1 MESRHIQKKKRSPH
15 LKLSS
20 PRTQILNAKSLF
32 LPTLDVN
39 VERKKEK
46 RILILLLFFVR
57 VCVIFEDPER
67 IHTGPL
73 ETVTLHPKSFAILFS
88 IGDFIKID
96 LRHSQEEPT
105 LHMRDVRKR
114 NHFEF
119 RFHSLSLS
127 RSPHGRVLCFSVL
140 LSIFRFCALNSVSL
154 LWEDSLI
161 IQFRWEV
168 LCARTQ
174 TLLIAFRN
182 PNKKSERERKNKKSI
197 KGRLFAASFLLF

>member
-1 MESRHIQKKKRSPH
+1 MNEMESRHIQKKKRSPH

-127 RSPHGRVLCFSVL
+127 LSTRSMFFVFLFYSPFFVF
-140 LSIFRFCALNSVSL
+140 AL
-154 LWEDSLI
+154 
-161 IQFRWEV
+161 
-168 LCARTQ
+168 
-174 TLLIAFRN
+174 
-182 PNKKSERERKNKKSI
+182 
-197 KGRLFAASFLLF
+197 